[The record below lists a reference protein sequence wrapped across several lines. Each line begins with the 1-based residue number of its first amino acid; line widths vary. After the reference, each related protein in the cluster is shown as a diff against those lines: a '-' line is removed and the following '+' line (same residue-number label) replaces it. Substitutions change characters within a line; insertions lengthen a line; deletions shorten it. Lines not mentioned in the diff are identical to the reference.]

1 MGFLTLSLFAI
12 GTGAVFFFLWVCWM
26 DAEAKANGY
35 KAQEKM
41 TPEQRAAWDE
51 ERKRRG
57 W

>member
-1 MGFLTLSLFAI
+1 MSLIAI
-12 GTGAVFFFLWVCWM
+12 GAGAGFFFLWICWM

-35 KAQEKM
+35 KAMEQM